1 MGLKLSRKIRSG
13 RDYILRLIKKIN
25 EPVYKKLIFIGTT
38 LRFIYKINRKKK
50 FEVGSKNLDNINKQE
65 YRITSQN
72 NEDGIIDYII
82 SKLKLKDLTFVEIG
96 FDYCENNSLNLIKKS
111 KKGLFID
118 GSKYKVLL
126 LNKILKFL
134 YSKKNIKAI
143 NAFINKDNLNNI
155 ISTNIKSREID
166 FLSIDVDGVD
176 YYLLESLS
184 LKPKIICI
192 EYNFWYGKRAKCSVP
207 YSIDFKWDVG
217 SSYSGSSLS
226 ALNSL
231 ANSKD
236 YHLIGIDSYCVN
248 AFFIRGDF
256 KSQFEILDPI
266 KNFKYPN
273 RYTQERIDREKKA
286 LLSKELTFFN

>member
-1 MGLKLSRKIRSG
+1 MGLKFSRKIRSG
-13 RDYILRLIKKIN
+13 RDYILELIKKIS

-38 LRFIYKINRKKK
+38 LKFIYKINRKKK

-65 YRITSQN
+65 YKITSQN

-96 FDYCENNSLNLIKKS
+96 FDYYENNSLNLIKKS
-111 KKGLFID
+111 KEGLFID
-118 GSKYKVLL
+118 GSIDKVLL

-134 YSKKNIKAI
+134 YSKKDIKAI

-155 ISTNIKSREID
+155 ISANIESREID

-192 EYNFWYGKRAKCSVP
+192 EYNFWYGKKAKCSVP
-207 YSIDFKWDVG
+207 YSIDFKWDMG
-217 SSYSGSSLS
+217 TSYSGSSLL

-236 YHLIGIDSYCVN
+236 YHLIGIDSFCVN

-256 KSQFEILDPI
+256 KSQFEILNPI
-266 KNFKYPN
+266 TNFKYPD
-273 RYTQERIDREKKA
+273 RYTQERIDKEKKA
-286 LLSKELTFFN
+286 LLSKELTFFD

>member
-13 RDYILRLIKKIN
+13 RDYVLGLIKMIN
-25 EPVYKKLIFIGTT
+25 EPIYKKLIFIGTT
-38 LRFIYKINRKKK
+38 LKFIYKINRRKK

-118 GSKYKVLL
+118 GSKDKVLL
-126 LNKILKFL
+126 LKKILKFL
-134 YSKKNIKAI
+134 YSNKSIEVI
-143 NAFINKDNLNNI
+143 NAFINKDNLNTI
-155 ISTNIKSREID
+155 ISDNIESAEID

-176 YYLLESLS
+176 YYLLENLA

-192 EYNFWYGKRAKCSVP
+192 EYNFWYGKKAKCSVP
-207 YSIDFKWDVG
+207 YSMDFKWDVG
-217 SSYSGSSLS
+217 SSYSGSSLL
-226 ALNSL
+226 ALSSL
-231 ANSKD
+231 AHSKD
-236 YHLIGIDSYCVN
+236 YHLIGIDSFCVN

-256 KSQFEILDPI
+256 KSQFEILNPI
-266 KNFKYPN
+266 TSFKYPN
-273 RYTQERIDREKKA
+273 RYTRERINKEKKK
-286 LLSKELTFFN
+286 LLSKELTFF

>member
-13 RDYILRLIKKIN
+13 RNYILGLIKKIN
-25 EPVYKKLIFIGTT
+25 EPIYKKLIFIGTT
-38 LRFIYKINRKKK
+38 LKFIYKINRKKN
-50 FEVGSKNLDNINKQE
+50 FRLGSKNLDSINKQE
-65 YRITSQN
+65 YKITSQN
-72 NEDGIIDYII
+72 NEDGIIDYIT

-96 FDYCENNSLNLIKKS
+96 FDYYENNSLNLIQKS

-118 GSKYKVLL
+118 GSKDKALL

-134 YSKKNIKAI
+134 YSNKDIKVI
-143 NAFINKDNLNNI
+143 NTFINKDNINDI
-155 ISTNIKSREID
+155 ISTNIENGEID

-176 YYLLESLS
+176 YYLLESLA

-192 EYNFWYGKRAKCSVP
+192 EYNFRYGKKAKCSVP
-207 YSIDFKWDVG
+207 YSVDFKWDVG
-217 SSYSGSSLS
+217 SSYSGCSLS

-231 ANSKD
+231 AHSKD
-236 YHLIGIDSYCVN
+236 YHLIGIDSFCVN

-266 KNFKYPN
+266 SSFKYPN
-273 RYTQERIDREKKA
+273 RYTKERIEKEKKV

>member
-13 RDYILRLIKKIN
+13 RDYVLGLIKTIN
-25 EPVYKKLIFIGTT
+25 EPIYKKLIFIGTT
-38 LRFIYKINRKKK
+38 LKFIYKINRRKK

-118 GSKYKVLL
+118 GSKDKVLL
-126 LNKILKFL
+126 LKKILKFL
-134 YSKKNIKAI
+134 YSNKSIEVI

-155 ISTNIKSREID
+155 ISANIESREID

-176 YYLLESLS
+176 YYLLESLA
-184 LKPKIICI
+184 LKPKN
-192 EYNFWYGKRAKCSVP
+192 YLY
-207 YSIDFKWDVG
+207 
-217 SSYSGSSLS
+217 
-226 ALNSL
+226 
-231 ANSKD
+231 
-236 YHLIGIDSYCVN
+236 
-248 AFFIRGDF
+248 
-256 KSQFEILDPI
+256 
-266 KNFKYPN
+266 
-273 RYTQERIDREKKA
+273 
-286 LLSKELTFFN
+286 